1 MKRNTTSQRRRHL
14 IIAGL
19 AGVVTPT
26 TIFAGQR
33 GAALIADLSA
43 TTGGGKGAFVVSGRI
58 LGTDAK
64 PLFNAS
70 VEMWHAGRRG
80 ERALATTDGDGR
92 FFATIAPA
100 EHSSRPRRIHYRVS
114 HEKHG
119 TLVRQLYL
127 AGERGISDDLV
138 SHLQRDDTGIW
149 RTTLGLTVA

>member
-19 AGVVTPT
+19 AGVVTPM

-33 GAALIADLSA
+33 GDALIADLSA

-92 FFATIAPA
+92 FFATIAA
-100 EHSSRPRRIHYRVS
+100 TEHSGPPRRIHYRVS
-114 HEKHG
+114 HEHYG
-119 TLVRQLYL
+119 TVMKQLHL
-127 AGERGISDDLV
+127 ARERSAAGDLL
-138 SHLQRDDTGIW
+138 SHLQRDDTGVW
-149 RTTLGLTVA
+149 RTTFGVTLA